1 MSNLTFNAVD
11 VETANADP
19 SSICQVGIVRI
30 HAGVVTEQ
38 LSFLVNPEVPFS
50 PVNVGIHGIEEET
63 VRKSMA
69 LPQLENRLRGLL
81 EETILVSHTP
91 FDRRAFD
98 GAMRK
103 YRLNPI
109 QATWLDS
116 AMIAR
121 RAWPTKYRRRGWGLA
136 AIARDLGITFQ
147 HHDAAEDA
155 RAAAEVVLH
164 ASRHAG
170 VDIEGWLKKGN
181 SIAKHTQYTTDT
193 KY

>member
-1 MSNLTFNAVD
+1 
-11 VETANADP
+11 
-19 SSICQVGIVRI
+19 
-30 HAGVVTEQ
+30 
-38 LSFLVNPEVPFS
+38 
-50 PVNVGIHGIEEET
+50 
-63 VRKSMA
+63 MA

-81 EETILVSHTP
+81 EETILVSHTS

-103 YRLNPI
+103 YRLQPI

-116 AMIAR
+116 ATIAR
-121 RAWPTKYRRRGWGLA
+121 RAWPTKYGRRGWGLA
-136 AIARDLGITFQ
+136 AIAGDLGITFQ

-170 VDIEGWLKKGN
+170 VDIEGWLEKG
-181 SIAKHTQYTTDT
+181 
-193 KY
+193 